1 MAEGSLLG
9 GIGSRRLEDEA
20 ELRERARR
28 IGELL
33 AEEYPGE
40 AKSLCALRHSN
51 PFELLVATV
60 LSAQCTDERVNEV
73 TPALFSEYPDPE
85 ALAAAPLGRLEE
97 MIRPT
102 GFFRMKARNLQAAA
116 RALAEQYGGE
126 VPASLEELT
135 KLPGVGRKTANVV
148 LSVAFG
154 IPGLPVDT
162 HVARVSK
169 RLGLASGKDAD
180 SIEAELVKL
189 YPPSE
194 WGALSLRMILHG
206 RKICR
211 ARSPR
216 CGSCVLA
223 HLCPSALPQ
232 EMESTTRRSRR
243 ADRTNT
249 ASSS

>member
-1 MAEGSLLG
+1 VAEGSLLG